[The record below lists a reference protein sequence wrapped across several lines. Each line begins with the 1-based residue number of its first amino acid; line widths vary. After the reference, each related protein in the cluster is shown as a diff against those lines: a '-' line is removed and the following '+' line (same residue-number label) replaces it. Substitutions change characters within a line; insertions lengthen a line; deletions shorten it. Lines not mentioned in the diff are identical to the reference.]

1 MAAQR
6 SAKQMRSTMSLMHR
20 NMSMNNYFKSVF
32 YFSLIIYVQIPIF
45 CLGQSNSLAPSI
57 ATGAKDVEELYL
69 NQEVTLE
76 ELLEYA
82 LRRNFTIHSAQQRV
96 TEQSGLV
103 LEVKSGQ
110 MPKLSIQ
117 SRYAEQD
124 DSLDMNTYLPGDWTV
139 SLQLSQPLFAG
150 GRLLAKIRSQ
160 ELIAEAFRYAYAT
173 EIASTIQTV
182 TKEFYA
188 VLQAEENI
196 DVELENIALLQEQL
210 SSVRSLFDNG
220 VVSKFDILQARV
232 SLANAKPQLIE
243 AENSLRLALAKL
255 KRSIGIGHDIDA
267 KGFHPKAKF
276 IEPSE
281 LETLDNV
288 SSSLLDLAYQ
298 QRPEIKEQE
307 MYLASNKEV
316 LKEAKS
322 ARWPTLGLS
331 GGYLFRRSYD
341 ALDDSFENIIDG
353 WTVGLTSSWNIWD
366 GREIAGEIIQAKA
379 RIRQSEI
386 QIEIVKQNIEVEV
399 QTALSEIESA
409 TELLNATEK
418 TTELAVEA
426 LRLADERY
434 AVGRATYLENLQAR
448 LALTQARNNK
458 VRAKYRY
465 LSAGAD
471 LDRAIAANLIEFF

>member
-1 MAAQR
+1 MK
-6 SAKQMRSTMSLMHR
+6 S
-20 NMSMNNYFKSVF
+20 YFNSVF
-32 YFSLIIYVQIPIF
+32 YFLLIIFVQLPIF
-45 CLGQSNSLAPSI
+45 CLEQSNSSEHNY
-57 ATGAKDVEELYL
+57 ATNAKDVEELYSD
-69 NQEVTLE
+69 QEVTLE
-76 ELLEYA
+76 ELLGYA
-82 LRRNFTIHSAQQRV
+82 LRRNFKIHSAQQRV
-96 TEQSGLV
+96 MEQSGLV

-124 DSLDMNTYLPGDWTV
+124 DSLDMNMYLPGDWTV

-150 GRLLAKIRSQ
+150 GRLMAKIRSQ
-160 ELIAEAFRYAYAT
+160 ELIVEAFRYAYAS

-196 DVELENIALLQEQL
+196 EVELENIALSQEQL

-220 VVSKFDILQARV
+220 VVSKFDVLQAKV
-232 SLANAKPQLIE
+232 SLANAKPQLIT
-243 AENSLRLALAKL
+243 AENSLRLALTQL
-255 KRSIGIGHDIDA
+255 NRSIGFTHDIDA
-267 KGFHPKAKF
+267 DGFHPKAKF
-276 IEPSE
+276 IGPVE
-281 LETLDNV
+281 LETLDYV
-288 SSSLLDLAYQ
+288 SSSLLDQAYQ

-316 LKEAKS
+316 LKAAKS
-322 ARWPTLGLS
+322 RRWPTLGLS
-331 GGYLFRRSYD
+331 GGYHFRRSYD
-341 ALDDSFENIIDG
+341 ALDDSFENIVDG

-366 GREIAGEIIQAKA
+366 GREIASQIMQANA
-379 RIRQSEI
+379 RVRQSEI
-386 QIEIVKQNIEVEV
+386 QVEIVKQNIKVEV
-399 QTALSEIESA
+399 QTALSAIESA
-409 TELLNATEK
+409 TELLNATEE
-418 TTELAVEA
+418 TTELAIEA

-471 LDRAIAANLIEFF
+471 LDRAIAANLIDIF

>member
-1 MAAQR
+1 
-6 SAKQMRSTMSLMHR
+6 MRSTMSLMRR
-20 NMSMNNYFKSVF
+20 NRSMKSYFKSF
-32 YFSLIIYVQIPIF
+32 LCFLLIVYVHLPIL
-45 CLGQSNSLAPSI
+45 CLGQSISSEPNY
-57 ATGAKDVEELYL
+57 ATSAKDVEELYL
-69 NQEVTLE
+69 NQEVKLE

-96 TEQSGLV
+96 MEQSGLV
-103 LEVKSGQ
+103 LEVKSGR

-124 DSLDMNTYLPGDWTV
+124 DSLDMNMYLPGDWTV

-160 ELIAEAFRYAYAT
+160 ELLVEAYRYAYET

-196 DVELENIALLQEQL
+196 EVELENIALLQEQL
-210 SSVRSLFDNG
+210 SSVTNLFDNG
-220 VVSKFDILQARV
+220 VVSKFDVLQAKV
-232 SLANAKPQLIE
+232 SLANAKPQLIT
-243 AENSLRLALAKL
+243 AENSLRLALAQL
-255 KRSIGIGHDIDA
+255 KRSIGFRHDINAD
-267 KGFHPKAKF
+267 GFHPKAKF
-276 IEPSE
+276 IGPAE
-281 LETLDNV
+281 LETFDYA

-307 MYLASNKEV
+307 MYLASNEEV
-316 LKEAKS
+316 LKAAMS
-322 ARWPTLGLS
+322 GRWPTLGLS
-331 GGYLFRRSYD
+331 GGYHFRRSYD

-366 GREIAGEIIQAKA
+366 GREIAGQIMQAKA
-379 RIRQSEI
+379 RVRQSEI
-386 QIEIVKQNIEVEV
+386 QIELVKQNIEVEV

-409 TELLNATEK
+409 NELLNATEK
-418 TTELAVEA
+418 TTELAIEA

-434 AVGRATYLENLQAR
+434 AVGRATYLDNLQAR

-465 LSAGAD
+465 LSAEAD

>member
-1 MAAQR
+1 
-6 SAKQMRSTMSLMHR
+6 
-20 NMSMNNYFKSVF
+20 MNNYFKSVF
-32 YFSLIIYVQIPIF
+32 YFSLIIYLQIPIS
-45 CLGQSNSLAPSI
+45 CLGQSNSLAPSY

-196 DVELENIALLQEQL
+196 EVELENIALLQEQL

-220 VVSKFDILQARV
+220 
-232 SLANAKPQLIE
+232 
-243 AENSLRLALAKL
+243 
-255 KRSIGIGHDIDA
+255 
-267 KGFHPKAKF
+267 
-276 IEPSE
+276 
-281 LETLDNV
+281 
-288 SSSLLDLAYQ
+288 
-298 QRPEIKEQE
+298 
-307 MYLASNKEV
+307 
-316 LKEAKS
+316 
-322 ARWPTLGLS
+322 
-331 GGYLFRRSYD
+331 
-341 ALDDSFENIIDG
+341 
-353 WTVGLTSSWNIWD
+353 
-366 GREIAGEIIQAKA
+366 
-379 RIRQSEI
+379 
-386 QIEIVKQNIEVEV
+386 
-399 QTALSEIESA
+399 
-409 TELLNATEK
+409 
-418 TTELAVEA
+418 
-426 LRLADERY
+426 
-434 AVGRATYLENLQAR
+434 
-448 LALTQARNNK
+448 
-458 VRAKYRY
+458 
-465 LSAGAD
+465 
-471 LDRAIAANLIEFF
+471 